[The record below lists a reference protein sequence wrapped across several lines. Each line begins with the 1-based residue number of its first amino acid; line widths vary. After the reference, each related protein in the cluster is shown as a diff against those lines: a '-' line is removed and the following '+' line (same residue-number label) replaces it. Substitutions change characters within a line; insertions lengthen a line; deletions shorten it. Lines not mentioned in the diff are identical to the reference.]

1 MVPLSDKVTGIL
13 KGGNMYE
20 TPMLVEL
27 GSFADL
33 TRRPKRGHRH
43 DHRRRHRPHHGGYGD

>member
-1 MVPLSDKVTGIL
+1 
-13 KGGNMYE
+13 MYE

-33 TRRPKRGHRH
+33 TRRPKRGHGH
-43 DHRRRHRPHHGGYGD
+43 DHRGCRGRRRHGNDG

>member
-1 MVPLSDKVTGIL
+1 
-13 KGGNMYE
+13 MYE

-33 TRRPKRGHRH
+33 TRRNKRGKRH
-43 DHRRRHRPHHGGYGD
+43 DHRHHRRYRHHGGHDD